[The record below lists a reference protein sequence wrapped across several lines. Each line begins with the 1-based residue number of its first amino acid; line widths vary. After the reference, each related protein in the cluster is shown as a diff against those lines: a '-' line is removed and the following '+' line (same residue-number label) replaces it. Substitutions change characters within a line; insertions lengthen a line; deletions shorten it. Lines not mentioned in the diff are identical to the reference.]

1 MRGGFSRYIGPGLG
15 EPRMTLWISEQP
27 HSLSLNHWSFIL
39 IFSLYLVFSTIFSV
53 LILPVVLLNLKPS
66 ILRVYVSA
74 CPGAPEVLFRL
85 GSVTSVLAQT
95 LHQGIPD
102 SNHKLWNIVSTER
115 YLLHMQVLLE
125 CCYIF
130 SLIRTIFV
138 DFRWKLSILSGLWRC
153 ICVCIAIHHVSENAL
168 GNNASKR

>member
-15 EPRMTLWISEQP
+15 EPRRVLWISEQP
-27 HSLSLNHWSFIL
+27 HSLSHRRSIL

-53 LILPVVLLNLKPS
+53 LSLPVVLLNLRPS
-66 ILRVYVSA
+66 ILRDVSA
-74 CPGAPEVLFRL
+74 CPGAPNVLFHL

-95 LHQGIPD
+95 LYQGNPD
-102 SNHKLWNIVSTER
+102 SNHKLWNIISTER
-115 YLLHMQVLLE
+115 YLLPMQVLLE

-138 DFRWKLSILSGLWRC
+138 DFRWKLSIPSGFWRC
-153 ICVCIAIHHVSENAL
+153 ICVCIAIHHVSENSL
-168 GNNASKR
+168 GSTASKR